1 MNFKYKNM
9 KKYILMLT
17 VAGLGLSA
25 MATPPAKKAADVV
38 YTVDASGSTFKW
50 HATKVTG
57 QHDGTVKF
65 SKGTI
70 LTNGTALKGGEIM
83 VDMTSIDNSDMTGEY
98 HDKLVG
104 HLKSEDFFSV
114 EKFNTATIKVKSA
127 TALKPSGKDA
137 NNYTIVADLTIKG
150 ITNEVTFPALVVVK
164 ANEVIVNADFSINRA
179 KYDIRYGSK
188 SFFEGLG
195 DKAISDDFD
204 VKVRVVAK
212 K

>member
-1 MNFKYKNM
+1 MA
-9 KKYILMLT
+9 I
-17 VAGLGLSA
+17 AGLGLSA
-25 MATPPAKKAADVV
+25 IATPPAKKADAS
-38 YTVDASGSTFKW
+38 YTVDAAASTFKW

-57 QHDGTVKF
+57 EHSGVAKF
-65 SKGTI
+65 AKGSVVTSGN
-70 LTNGTALKGGEIM
+70 TLKSAEIM
-83 VDMTSIDNSDMTGEY
+83 VDMNTIDATDLTGEY

-114 EKFNTATIKVKSA
+114 AKFGTATIKVKSA
-127 TALKPSGKDA
+127 TAIKGTAKDA

-150 ITNEVTFPALVVVK
+150 ITKEVSFPALVVVNAK
-164 ANEVIVNADFSINRA
+164 EVIVNADLMVNRA
-179 KYDIRYGSK
+179 NYDIKYGSS

-195 DKAISDDFD
+195 DKAISDDFN

>member
-1 MNFKYKNM
+1 MA
-9 KKYILMLT
+9 I
-17 VAGLGLSA
+17 AGLGLSA
-25 MATPPAKKAADVV
+25 IATPPAKKADAS
-38 YTVDASGSTFKW
+38 YTVDAAASSFKW

-57 QHDGTVKF
+57 EHSGVAKF
-65 SKGTI
+65 SKGAVV
-70 LTNGTALKGGEIM
+70 TNGNTLKSAEII
-83 VDMTSIDNSDMTGEY
+83 VDMNSIDATDLTGEY

-114 EKFNTATIKVKSA
+114 AKFGTATIKVKSA
-127 TALKPSGKDA
+127 TPIKGNAKDA

-150 ITNEVTFPALVVVK
+150 ITNEITFPALVVVNAK
-164 ANEVIVNADFSINRA
+164 EVIVNADLMVNRA
-179 KYDIRYGSK
+179 KYDIKYGST

-195 DKAISDDFD
+195 DKAISDDFN